1 MNKEKLKGV
10 WEKVKTTLGKVS
22 KKIWILIAVVLVLII
37 AASIYFYTHRPYA
50 VLIDG
55 ASDEE
60 TAAVTSWLTEQG
72 VTDWKMQGT
81 GTILVP
87 EGQATSL
94 KARLLQQQYSTANV
108 SPSGYFER
116 VGALSTQVD
125 RDRAWL
131 LDLQDR
137 MEQTIRQFPGVRDVT
152 VTINAGEDQR
162 YVLYPDHVVNASA
175 SVILTM
181 DDGKLLTSEQ
191 GNAIR
196 NYVSHGVPNLDVDD
210 VDVSDTL
217 GNTYDSFYGVG
228 DAESDSA
235 LKLQLEQEWSNRI
248 RTQVMRVLEDAFGE
262 GNVLVSANATVEL
275 GNKTVN
281 SHDVTLPEFAQNGE
295 TGGRGIIGSEFWA
308 YSFRSNDEY
317 ATGGV
322 VGTTTNAEL
331 PTYVE
336 PGEAEANLQGILDEE
351 GNRIYDNP
359 TTDTEMVIHCGT
371 LTDVTVAVT
380 INTRGLEEPLNPEQI
395 RSHAAMAAGIIPVV
409 TEDMTADEYLSL
421 RVSVLGTP
429 FPEEPVVEPEPP
441 APATLLGLPYW
452 VFIAAGV
459 GLLLFAI
466 LLTTIL
472 LLLRRRKR
480 RKKEAE
486 EKAMEELL
494 ATAMPGQITTIMG
507 EDGQPITV
515 AIGSDG
521 QPIVVDGE
529 QGPVLDEEGNPV
541 SGANVMDLHTE
552 RSMELRQSI
561 RDFVDENMEVAA
573 LLLKSWMKEDGD
585 NG

>member
-1 MNKEKLKGV
+1 MNKEKLKGY

-37 AASIYFYTHRPYA
+37 AASIYFYTNRPYA

-60 TAAVTSWLTEQG
+60 TATVTSWLTEQG

-175 SVILTM
+175 SVLLTM

-210 VDVSDTL
+210 VDVRDTL
-217 GNTYDSFYGVG
+217 GNTYDSFFGVG

-235 LKLQLEQEWSNRI
+235 LKLQLEQEWNNRL
-248 RTQVMRVLEDAFGE
+248 RTQIMQKLIKAYGEDHVDVTVNSE
-262 GNVLVSANATVEL
+262 VEL

-281 SHDVTLPEFAQNGE
+281 THDVTLPKFAEDGSTN
-295 TGGRGIIGSEFWA
+295 GRGILGSEFWA
-308 YSFRSNDEY
+308 YSFRTNDEY

-336 PGEAEANLQGILDEE
+336 PGEAEADLQGIMDEE
-351 GNRIYDNP
+351 ANRIYDNP

-371 LTDVTVAVT
+371 LVD
-380 INTRGLEEPLNPEQI
+380 
-395 RSHAAMAAGIIPVV
+395 
-409 TEDMTADEYLSL
+409 
-421 RVSVLGTP
+421 VSVSAWIDGSVVEVDVEAVRANIAAAANIPPTLIDEETGEEYDNWKLSVINEP
-429 FPEEPVVEPEPP
+429 FYHPAEPEPEP
-441 APATLLGLPYW
+441 EPEPGKLLGLPYW
-452 VFIAAGV
+452 VFIAAGA

-494 ATAMPGQITTIMG
+494 ASSVPVQTTTIMG

-515 AIGSDG
+515 AIGPDG

-529 QGPVLDEEGNPV
+529 QGPELDEDGNPV
-541 SGANVMDLHTE
+541 TGANVMDLHTE